1 MPTNARI
8 ERLLREVE
16 GVRDQPVESPRQA
29 MRGVTKVVIGVVA
42 IGAVVGAI
50 AASQAASNAP
60 VVERNAADVPDR

>member
-8 ERLLREVE
+8 ERLLREVQ
-16 GVRDQPVESPRQA
+16 GLPDQPVESPRQA

-50 AASQAASNAP
+50 AASQAGNAP
-60 VVERNAADVPDR
+60 AVERNAADVPAR